1 MRVVRARFG
10 DFVLDGSDRVLQR
23 GNAEVSLEPKVFD
36 CLEFLVTRPGKLAS
50 VTELRQ
56 KLWPDAHVGEGA
68 LRRIINDLRR
78 ALGDT
83 GAGQAMIR
91 TRKGLGYVFVAQVE
105 LVTDLPAPQATEP
118 SAGQWPFVGRER
130 ELAELQRWLSETPGG
145 LCFVSGDAGAGKSSL
160 LARLRAKDAAGAR
173 WVLGNCHAGLD
184 QPALWPFR
192 EIAAQLARAPEYRAH
207 TLSFAEALPAL
218 RGMPELQRRA
228 QAAQTGEGASRQV
241 RGIGFELYE
250 SFAELLRN
258 LSAVRPLLIAVEDVH
273 WADEASVALL
283 DTLSR
288 TARQRDLHVIAT
300 YRPEAVVAGR
310 ALSQLLGRT
319 SGREGTTALHLEAL
333 GLPAIESLLVQ
344 LGYPA
349 PDLHAAQALQRLT
362 AGNALFVHELLR
374 HALAT
379 DTPFDRVLPPSLSH
393 IVAQRISLL
402 PAATQRR
409 LEQAAVL
416 GRDLDIALL
425 RAATASAS
433 TEALLRELE
442 PALRIGVL
450 RALPERPERLQF
462 SHAVLCDTVA
472 RQVGTA
478 ERQALHHAALR
489 ELSTR
494 SNAATWDGA
503 LAVHAFEAGPLVETS
518 ERRRLC
524 EQAGREAL
532 AQQSYDRAALQLG
545 RAVQLLDPSDNSVA
559 AAELALL
566 WAKARWAADDG
577 ESDVESAFEHAA
589 ERARRA
595 GSAQLLAEAAIGNAM
610 GDESVID
617 VRTAYLRPS
626 AQALADEAWA
636 ALLSEVA
643 GDATRM
649 SSELAYR
656 LAAVRCWMRA
666 EAGPLSDYTEAAR
679 IALRLA
685 PPERDAAR
693 RMWLSA
699 LRATAQP
706 ELGNELLAEFWQ
718 CLRDPEL
725 ELRPRV
731 EGLLLALGG
740 RLMHGDLTGYAETAH
755 QLSQLVEL
763 LPHPDRVGRMGARLT
778 AYVAT
783 ALCAPITMA
792 VIRGQLAEAREQLI
806 ALAGE
811 ARRRGLTIAKRGEN
825 NAFYMLNQLFWYR
838 GHSAELEPLVDQALR
853 ESPGQRWFCALFKA
867 QFALE
872 RADLTAAAQHYAPLR
887 ATSFQPQLDGR
898 AVPIKPET
906 LGRLADLCVALGD
919 EGDAAMIYE
928 ALLPRA
934 RYCIQDG
941 ALIVWGSCGRA
952 LGELALQLG
961 RYAEAEQHLQ
971 RAVAQ
976 NKAFGHVPE
985 TLRTQVALARLWLA
999 RGRTDEAA
1007 ALITPTRYQ
1016 ALAIGMLPM
1025 AAAAEQLS
1033 AQIAALRQKAAQ

>member
-1 MRVVRARFG
+1 M
-10 DFVLDGSDRVLQR
+10 LDGSDRVLQR
-23 GNAEVSLEPKVFD
+23 GHAEVPLEPKVFD

-50 VTELRQ
+50 ASELRQ

-91 TRKGLGYVFVAQVE
+91 TRKGLGYVFVAPVE
-105 LVTDLPAPQATEP
+105 VVTDFSASPNAPESP
-118 SAGQWPFVGRER
+118 SGQWPFVGRDR
-130 ELAELQRWLSETPGG
+130 ELEQLRRWIAETPGG

-160 LARLRAKDAAGAR
+160 LARLRAKDLGNAR
-173 WVLGNCHAGLD
+173 WLLGSCHAGLE

-192 EIAAQLARAPEYRAH
+192 EVAAQLARAPEFRAH
-207 TLSFAEALPAL
+207 TLGFAEALPAL
-218 RGMPELQRRA
+218 RGVPELHRRA
-228 QAAQTGEGASRQV
+228 QPGSDGSARYV

-258 LSAVRPLLIAVEDVH
+258 VSQIRPLLIAIEDVH

-300 YRPEAVVAGR
+300 YRPEAVVEGR
-310 ALSQLLGRT
+310 ALSQLIGRT
-319 SGREGTTALHLEAL
+319 SGREGTIALHLDAL
-333 GLPAIESLLVQ
+333 NLQAIESLLRE
-344 LGYPA
+344 LGYPSS
-349 PDLHAAQALQRLT
+349 DLHAAQALQRLT

-379 DTPFDRVLPPSLSH
+379 DTPFDRVFPPSLSH
-393 IVAQRISLL
+393 IVGQRVALL

-416 GRDLDIALL
+416 GRELDIALL
-425 RAATASAS
+425 RAATHAAD
-433 TEALLRELE
+433 TESLLRELQ
-442 PALRIGVL
+442 PALQIGVL
-450 RALPERPERLQF
+450 RALPDRRERLQF
-462 SHAVLCDTVA
+462 SHALLCDVVA
-472 RQVGTA
+472 TRVGLA

-489 ELSTR
+489 ELLTR
-494 SNAATWDGA
+494 CGASAWDGA
-503 LAVHAFEAGPLVETS
+503 LAVHAFEAGPLVDAA

-524 EQAGREAL
+524 EQAGRQAL
-532 AQQSYDRAALQLG
+532 AEHSFDRAALQLG
-545 RAVQLLDPSDNSVA
+545 RAVQLLDPADDSLA
-559 AAELALL
+559 AAQLTLL
-566 WAKARWAADDG
+566 WAKARWSADDG
-577 ESDVESAFEHAA
+577 ETDVEHAFEQAA

-595 GSAQLLAEAAIGNAM
+595 HSAQLLAEAAVGNAM

-617 VRTAYLRPS
+617 LRTAYLRPS
-626 AQALADEAWA
+626 ALALADEAWDC
-636 ALLSEVA
+636 LLREVDN
-643 GDATRM
+643 DASRLVG
-649 SSELAYR
+649 ELPYR

-666 EAGPLSDYTEAAR
+666 EAGPIEAYSDAAL
-679 IALRLA
+679 IALQLA

-699 LRATAQP
+699 LRATAHP
-706 ELGNELLAEFWQ
+706 ELAPSLLAEFWQ

-731 EGLLLALGG
+731 EGLILALGG
-740 RLMHGDLTGYAETAH
+740 RLMHGDLAGFEQAAQ

-783 ALCAPITMA
+783 ALCAPVTMA
-792 VIRGQLAEAREQLI
+792 VIRGQLSEARNLLLGV
-806 ALAGE
+806 ATE
-811 ARRRGLTIAKRGEN
+811 AKRRGLSPSKRGEN
-825 NAFYMLNQLFWYR
+825 NAFFMLNQLYGYR
-838 GHSAELEPLVDQALR
+838 GHSAELEPLIDQALR
-853 ESPGQRWFCALFKA
+853 EHPGQRWFCSLLKA

-872 RADLTAAAQHYAPLR
+872 RGELSAATQHYAPLR

-898 AVPIKPET
+898 SVPIKPET
-906 LGRLADLCVALGD
+906 LVRIADVCVAI
-919 EGDAAMIYE
+919 GDAADAELLYA

-934 RYCIQDG
+934 QFCIQDG
-941 ALIVWGSCGRA
+941 ALIGWGSCGRA
-952 LGELALQLG
+952 LGELALVMG
-961 RYAEAEQHLQ
+961 RHAEAEQHLA

-976 NKAFGHVPE
+976 NTAFGHVPE
-985 TLRTQVALARLWLA
+985 TIRSQLALARLWLSS
-999 RGRTDEAA
+999 GRTRAAA
-1007 ALITPTRYQ
+1007 ALIHESRAQ
-1016 ALAIGMLPM
+1016 ALQIGMLP
-1025 AAAAEQLS
+1025 AAACAENLS
-1033 AQIAALRQKAAQ
+1033 AQL

>member
-1 MRVVRARFG
+1 MRAVRARFG
-10 DFVLDGSDRVLQR
+10 DFVLDGSDRVLKR
-23 GNAEVSLEPKVFD
+23 GPAEVPLEPKVFD

-50 VTELRQ
+50 VAELRQ
-56 KLWPDAHVGEGA
+56 KLWPDAHVGDGA

-91 TRKGLGYVFVAQVE
+91 TRKGLGYVFVAPVE
-105 LVTDLPAPQATEP
+105 LATDLPTPPNAEAP
-118 SAGQWPFVGRER
+118 SGHWPFVGRDR
-130 ELAELQRWLSETPGG
+130 ELEQLRRWLAETPGG
-145 LCFVSGDAGAGKSSL
+145 LCFISGDAGAGKSSL
-160 LARLRAKDAAGAR
+160 LARLRAKDAGGAR
-173 WVLGNCHAGLD
+173 WLLGTCHPGLD

-192 EIAAQLARAPEYRAH
+192 EIAAQLARAPELRAH

-218 RGMPELQRRA
+218 RGIPELQRRA
-228 QAAQTGEGASRQV
+228 PASQAPEGASRNV

-258 LSAVRPLLIAVEDVH
+258 LSGVRPILIAIEDVH

-288 TARQRDLHVIAT
+288 TARQHDLHVIAS
-300 YRPEAVVAGR
+300 YRPEAVAEGR
-310 ALSQLLGRT
+310 ALSQLIGRT
-319 SGREGTTALHLEAL
+319 SGREGTIALHLEAL
-333 GLPAIESLLVQ
+333 PLPALESLLGH
-344 LGYPA
+344 LGYPSS
-349 PDLHAAQALQRLT
+349 DHHAAQALQQLT
-362 AGNALFVHELLR
+362 AGNALYVHELLR

-393 IVAQRISLL
+393 IVAQRIALL

-425 RAATASAS
+425 RAATSAP
-433 TEALLRELE
+433 TIEALLRELE
-442 PALRIGVL
+442 PALQQGVL
-450 RALPERPERLQF
+450 RTLPERPERLQF
-462 SHAVLCDTVA
+462 SHAVLCDVIAT
-472 RQVGTA
+472 RVGPA

-489 ELSTR
+489 ELSAR
-494 SNAATWDGA
+494 SSLGAWDGA
-503 LAVHAFEAGPLVETS
+503 LAVHAFEAGPFVDAA

-545 RAVQLLDPSDNSVA
+545 RAVSLLDPSDNSDA
-559 AAELALL
+559 AAELTLL
-566 WAKARWAADDG
+566 WAQARWAADDG
-577 ESDVESAFEHAA
+577 ESDVEQAFEQAA

-595 GSAQLLAEAAIGNAM
+595 GSPRLLAEAAIGNAM
-610 GDESVID
+610 GDESVVD
-617 VRTAYLRPS
+617 LRTAYLRPS
-626 AQALADEAWA
+626 ALALADEAWN
-636 ALLSEVA
+636 ALLAEV
-643 GDATRM
+643 GHDATRLVG
-649 SSELAYR
+649 ELPYR

-666 EAGPLSDYTEAAR
+666 EAGPLDAYTEAAQ
-679 IALRLA
+679 IALALA
-685 PPERDAAR
+685 PEERDASR

-699 LRATAQP
+699 LRATAHP
-706 ELGNELLAEFWQ
+706 EHANEMLAEFWQ
-718 CLRDPEL
+718 ALRDPEL

-740 RLMHGDLTGYAETAH
+740 RLMHGDLEGYAETAH

-763 LPHPDRVGRMGARLT
+763 LPHPDRVGRLGARLT

-806 ALAGE
+806 ALANE

-825 NAFYMLNQLFWYR
+825 NAFHMLNQLFWYR
-838 GHSAELEPLVDQALR
+838 GHSAELEPLIDQALR

-872 RADLTAAAQHYAPLR
+872 RGELSAAAQHYAPLR

-906 LGRLADLCVALGD
+906 LARLADLCVALGD
-919 EGDAAMIYE
+919 ASDAAILYE
-928 ALLPRA
+928 QLLPRA

-941 ALIVWGSCGRA
+941 ALIGWGACGRA
-952 LGELALQLG
+952 LGELALQMG
-961 RYAEAEQHLQ
+961 RREEAEQHLT

-985 TLRTQVALARLWLA
+985 TIRSQIALARLWLNSGRAQERTSLLNEA
-999 RGRTDEAA
+999 RDR
-1007 ALITPTRYQ
+1007 
-1016 ALAIGMLPM
+1016 ALAIGMQP
-1025 AAAAEQLS
+1025 AAAAADKLS
-1033 AQIAALRQKAAQ
+1033 SR

>member
-1 MRVVRARFG
+1 MCLVRARFG

-23 GNAEVSLEPKVFD
+23 GQAEVPLEPKVFD

-50 VTELRQ
+50 VAELRQ

-91 TRKGLGYVFVAQVE
+91 TRKGLGYVFVAPVE
-105 LVTDLPAPQATEP
+105 LVTDLPVPPSHEMEAP
-118 SAGQWPFVGRER
+118 SGQWPFVGRER
-130 ELAELQRWLSETPGG
+130 ELEQLRRWLAETSGG
-145 LCFVSGDAGAGKSSL
+145 LCFISGDAGAGKSSL
-160 LARLRAKDAAGAR
+160 LARLRAKDAGGAR

-192 EIAAQLARAPEYRAH
+192 EIAAQLARAPEFRAH
-207 TLSFAEALPAL
+207 TLSFAESLPAL

-228 QAAQTGEGASRQV
+228 QASQAPEGSSRHV

-250 SFAELLRN
+250 SFAELLRH
-258 LSAVRPLLIAVEDVH
+258 LSGVRPLLIAIEDVH

-288 TARQRDLHVIAT
+288 TARQRDLHVIAS
-300 YRPEAVVAGR
+300 YRPEAVASGR
-310 ALSQLLGRT
+310 ALSQLIGRT
-319 SGREGTTALHLEAL
+319 SGREGTIALHLEAL
-333 GLPAIESLLVQ
+333 GLPAIESLLSQ
-344 LGYPA
+344 LGYPSS
-349 PDLHAAQALQRLT
+349 DLHAAQALRRLT
-362 AGNALFVHELLR
+362 AGNALYVHELLS

-393 IVAQRISLL
+393 IVAQRVALL

-409 LEQAAVL
+409 LVQAAVL

-425 RAATASAS
+425 RAATSVPT
-433 TEALLRELE
+433 TEILLRELE
-442 PALRIGVL
+442 PARQVGVL
-450 RALPERPERLQF
+450 HASPDRPERLQF
-462 SHAVLCDTVA
+462 SHAVLCDVIAT
-472 RQVGTA
+472 QVGPA

-489 ELSTR
+489 ELSAR
-494 SNAATWDGA
+494 SNAAAWDGA
-503 LAVHAFEAGPLVETS
+503 LAVHAFEAGPLVEAA

-545 RAVQLLDPSDNSVA
+545 RAVKLLDPADRSEA
-559 AAELALL
+559 AAELTLL

-577 ESDVESAFEHAA
+577 ESDVERAFEQAA

-595 GSAQLLAEAAIGNAM
+595 GSTRLLAEAAIGNAM

-617 VRTAYLRPS
+617 LRTAYLRPF
-626 AQALADEAWA
+626 ARALADEAWD
-636 ALLSEVA
+636 ALLAEVDH
-643 GDATRM
+643 DASRLIG
-649 SSELAYR
+649 ELAYR

-666 EAGPLSDYTEAAR
+666 EAGPLDAYTESAQ
-679 IALRLA
+679 IALELA
-685 PPERDAAR
+685 PEERDAAR

-699 LRATAQP
+699 LRATARP
-706 ELGNELLAEFWQ
+706 ELANVMLTEFWQ
-718 CLRDPEL
+718 SLREPEL

-731 EGLLLALGG
+731 EGLILALGG
-740 RLMHGDLTGYAETAH
+740 RLMQGDLEGFAETAH
-755 QLSQLVEL
+755 QLTQLVEL

-783 ALCAPITMA
+783 ALCTPITMA
-792 VIRGQLAEAREQLI
+792 VIRGQLAEARELII
-806 ALAGE
+806 ALGNE

-838 GHSAELEPLVDQALR
+838 GHSTELEPLIDQALR

-872 RADLTAAAQHYAPLR
+872 RGDLSAAAQHYAPLR

-906 LGRLADLCVALGD
+906 LVRLADVCVELGD
-919 EGDAAMIYE
+919 ANDAQIIYE
-928 ALLPRA
+928 LLLPRA
-934 RYCIQDG
+934 QYCIQDG
-941 ALIVWGSCGRA
+941 ALIGWGACGRA
-952 LGELALQLG
+952 LGELAIRLG
-961 RYAEAEQHLQ
+961 RHAEAEQHLT
-971 RAVAQ
+971 RAVTQ
-976 NKAFGHVPE
+976 NKEFGHVPE
-985 TLRTQVALARLWLA
+985 TIRSQLALARLWLGSGREKAAAPVIAEA
-999 RGRTDEAA
+999 RGRALEIGMQPWA
-1007 ALITPTRYQ
+1007 AL
-1016 ALAIGMLPM
+1016 
-1025 AAAAEQLS
+1025 AEKLG
-1033 AQIAALRQKAAQ
+1033 A